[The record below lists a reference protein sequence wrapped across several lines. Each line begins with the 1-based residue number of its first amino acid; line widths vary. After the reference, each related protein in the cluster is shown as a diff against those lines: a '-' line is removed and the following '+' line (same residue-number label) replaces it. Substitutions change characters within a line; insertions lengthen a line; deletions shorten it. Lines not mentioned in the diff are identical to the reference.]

1 MNSKRKIIGG
11 GIAAA
16 AILSLGMAGGAV
28 AGSLVT
34 SADIKDN
41 SIQSRDLKD
50 GQGVGTADLKP
61 GLANKISE
69 GGAQGPAGP
78 AGQDGAQG
86 PKGDA
91 GAQGPAGPAGPAGPK
106 GDDGAD
112 GTDGADG
119 ADGVDG
125 TDGLTGAVY
134 RTLTYTNG
142 GGGSA
147 TVACDDDPAVS
158 QQYTAIS
165 GGVQGGNV
173 DTQDDGF
180 VVNSSFP
187 GRMDWDTG
195 LPKANRL
202 DGWIILGNGEYTS
215 TLTVWALCVPNTS
228 IAVDAGTL
236 DN

>member
-1 MNSKRKIIGG
+1 MKKLIIGG
-11 GIAAA
+11 AAA
-16 AILSLGMAGGAV
+16 GLVLSLGVAGGAV
-28 AGSLVT
+28 AGALVT
-34 SADIKDN
+34 SADVKDN
-41 SIQSRDLKD
+41 TIQSRDLKD
-50 GQGVGTADLKP
+50 GQGVGSADLKP
-61 GLANKISE
+61 GLSARIDAGGPQGPQGPQGPKGST
-69 GGAQGPAGP
+69 GAQGPAGP
-78 AGQDGAQG
+78 AGE
-86 PKGDA
+86 A
-91 GAQGPAGPAGPAGPK
+91 GQ
-106 GDDGAD
+106 DGAD
-112 GTDGADG
+112 GLA
-119 ADGVDG
+119 
-125 TDGLTGAVY
+125 GAVY

-158 QQYTAIS
+158 QTYTAIA

-180 VVNSSFP
+180 AINSSFP

-195 LPKANRL
+195 LPKAGRL

>member
-16 AILSLGMAGGAV
+16 AVISLSMAGGAV

-34 SADIKDN
+34 SADIKDHTIK
-41 SIQSRDLKD
+41 S
-50 GQGVGTADLKP
+50 VDLKP
-61 GLANKISE
+61 GLVEKFSQPGPA
-69 GGAQGPAGP
+69 GQDGAAGPQGPKGEAGPAGPQGPAGP
-78 AGQDGAQG
+78 AGGGTGTQ
-86 PKGDA
+86 
-91 GAQGPAGPAGPAGPK
+91 GPAGPAGPK
-106 GDDGAD
+106 GDTGPAGPAGAD
-112 GTDGADG
+112 GTDG
-119 ADGVDG
+119 V
-125 TDGLTGAVY
+125 DGLTGAVY

-165 GGVQGGNV
+165 GGVQGGTV

-180 VVNSSFP
+180 AVNSSFP

-195 LPKANRL
+195 LPKADRL
-202 DGWIILGNGEYTS
+202 DGWIILGNGEWTS
-215 TLTVWALCVPNTS
+215 ALTVWALCVPNTS